1 MQLNLSS
8 LDKIKVILFSNI
20 RIGRKINIPFP
31 VFVWFLLPTIAVVAE
46 LLHHKINNYSI
57 YKYVFWHTVEKTN
70 LYLQYPGQFEDANHY
85 GPFFSIII
93 APFAILPDAVGVI
106 LWVWANTWFL
116 YYAIR
121 QLPISLKAKYI
132 ILLVAAIEL
141 MTASHNVQFNPMMA
155 AWIILSYTFV
165 KKGNDFWATFFIAAG
180 FLVKIYGIT
189 GLLFFLFSKNK
200 SKFTGSFLFWMVA
213 LICLPMVISSPSFIF
228 QSYIDWK
235 DSLVL
240 KNTLNAVLG
249 NMQDISVPGMIRRFF
264 VYQDLSMAAV
274 LLPAGLLFCLPLLRF
289 SLYQNKVYQ
298 LYYLALTL
306 ITVVIFSS
314 SAESPT
320 YIIALCGV
328 GIWFVLNAHHNKTS
342 DKLLLGFVLLL
353 TSLSPTDLFPRYIR
367 NNFIIPYSLK
377 ALPCFVI
384 WIVLIMKLTFQKSE
398 SLDYKEVL

>member
-1 MQLNLSS
+1 M
-8 LDKIKVILFSNI
+8 DKIKAILFSNI
-20 RIGRKINIPFP
+20 KFGKKINIPFP

-70 LYLQYPGQFEDANHY
+70 LYLQYPAQFEDANHY

-106 LWVWANTWFL
+106 LWVLANTWFL
-116 YYAIR
+116 YYAIK

-132 ILLVAAIEL
+132 ILLIAAIEL

-200 SKFTGSFLFWMVA
+200 LKFTGSFLFWMVA
-213 LICLPMVISSPSFIF
+213 LICLPMLISSPSFIF

-274 LLPAGLLFCLPLLRF
+274 LLPAALLFCLPLLRL

-328 GIWFVLNAHHNKTS
+328 GIWFVLNVHHNKTS

-353 TSLSPTDLFPRYIR
+353 TSLSPTDLFPRYVR

>member
-1 MQLNLSS
+1 M
-8 LDKIKVILFSNI
+8 
-20 RIGRKINIPFP
+20 
-31 VFVWFLLPTIAVVAE
+31 
-46 LLHHKINNYSI
+46 
-57 YKYVFWHTVEKTN
+57 FWHTVEKTN
-70 LYLQYPGQFEDANHY
+70 LYLQYPAQFEDANHY
-85 GPFFSIII
+85 GPFFSVII
-93 APFAILPDAVGVI
+93 APFAILPDAVGVV

-274 LLPAGLLFCLPLLRF
+274 LLPAALLFCLPLLRL

-328 GIWFVLNAHHNKTS
+328 GIWFVLNVHHNKTS

-353 TSLSPTDLFPRYIR
+353 TSLSPTDLFPRYVR